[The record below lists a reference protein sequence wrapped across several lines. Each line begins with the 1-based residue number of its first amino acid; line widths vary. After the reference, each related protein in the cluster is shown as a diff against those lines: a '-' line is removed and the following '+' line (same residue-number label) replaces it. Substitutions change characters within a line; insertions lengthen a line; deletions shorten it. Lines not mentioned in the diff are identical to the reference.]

1 MLYYSEKCQTPA
13 WCDRILCYIIVRSV
27 RHRPGVIG
35 YYYVLYYSEKC
46 RTPAW
51 CDRIL
56 CYIIVRSVGH
66 RPGVI
71 GYYVIL

>member
-1 MLYYSEKCQTPA
+1 M
-13 WCDRILCYIIVRSV
+13 CYIIVRSV
-27 RHRPGVIG
+27 RHRPGMTG
-35 YYYVLYYSEKC
+35 YYVLYYSEKC

-51 CDRIL
+51 CDRRL

>member
-1 MLYYSEKCQTPA
+1 MPPNELFGDKMPNRMCNI
-13 WCDRILCYIIVRSV
+13 ILS
-27 RHRPGVIG
+27 
-35 YYYVLYYSEKC
+35 VLY
-46 RTPAW
+46 
-51 CDRIL
+51 DIL

>member
-1 MLYYSEKCQTPA
+1 MLYYSEKCRTPA
-13 WCDRILCYIIVRSV
+13 YGILCYIIVRSV

-35 YYYVLYYSEKC
+35 YYVLYYSEKC

-56 CYIIVRSVGH
+56 C
-66 RPGVI
+66 
-71 GYYVIL
+71 VIL